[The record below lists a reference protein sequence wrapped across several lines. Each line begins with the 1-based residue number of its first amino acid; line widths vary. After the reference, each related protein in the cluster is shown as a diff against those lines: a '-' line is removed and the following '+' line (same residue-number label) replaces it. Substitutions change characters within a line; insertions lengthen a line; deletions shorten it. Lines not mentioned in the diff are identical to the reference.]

1 MKRKDEKTLAL
12 WQQRLAEAEAH
23 RELSP
28 ETMKRRE
35 DRYDGRKVVYSPDGV
50 EAKKPI
56 HVRNIVM
63 EIVETQVD
71 STIPAP
77 KVTALHQED
86 EKLAR
91 IIECMISNVMD
102 RLPMERINDEA
113 ERISP
118 LQGGFGLQLG
128 WDSSA
133 KGRGW
138 MGQLTVD
145 LLHPREIIPQPGVYQ
160 VEDMDW
166 IFLKQAKT
174 KRQIKT
180 QYGVDVSDES
190 EEAPEVRN
198 ADGATDGTGELV
210 TQCTVYYRNSSG
222 GIGRFAWVGET
233 VLEDLE
239 DYQARQVH
247 ICRACGAVGDGHK
260 CRYCGGTKFD
270 REARDSITL
279 DEDVVTALGTRIPAE
294 QPAVDEWGMP
304 IFAPANTDTLLPQ
317 LSPPGGIAP
326 LVQSRQV
333 MMEPTKIPYFR
344 PAVYPIIIRKNVSR
358 PGRFWGG
365 SDADAVE
372 EQQNGANAIGSKIK
386 SKVLSSGSF
395 VTKPSGTN
403 FVSDSDTTVL
413 EVDSPKTMQ
422 MIRTFSTSSSINDD
436 MTLRSELYEEAR
448 QIIGVTDSMQG
459 RRDPT
464 ATSAVAKEFSAQQAQ
479 GRMESKRVMKQALFQ
494 DLFER
499 IFLWMLA
506 YSEEPRVVRSTNDS
520 GDREYLE
527 FNRFDFLYQDES
539 GEWQWNTDFLFS
551 CDASAPLARDRQ
563 AMWQETRLNFREGT
577 FGPPNRY
584 ESVLRF
590 WEQMDVLHYP
600 MAGAMKEKIRREIE
614 RAAQQ
619 QGGLANAL
627 LSQPT
632 EAGNETLE
640 AAEEGGLAL

>member
-77 KVTALHQED
+77 KVTALHKED

-113 ERISP
+113 ERVSP
-118 LQGGFGLQLG
+118 LQGGFGLVVG

-222 GIGRFAWVGET
+222 GIGRFAWVGDT

-239 DYQARQVH
+239 DYQARQVY

-260 CRYCGGTKFD
+260 CRYCGGAKFD

-372 EQQNGANAIGSKIK
+372 EQQNGANKIGSKIQT
-386 SKVLSSGSF
+386 KVLSSGSF
-395 VTKPSGTN
+395 VTKPTGTN

-422 MIRTFSTSSSINDD
+422 MIRTFSTASSINDD
-436 MTLRSELYEEAR
+436 MALRAELYEEAR

-464 ATSAVAKEFSAQQAQ
+464 ATSAVAKQFAAQQAQ

-539 GEWQWNTDFLFS
+539 GEWRWNTDFLFS

-563 AMWQETRLNFREGT
+563 AMWQETRLNFQTGT
-577 FGPPNRY
+577 FGPPTKY

-614 RAAQQ
+614 RASQQ
-619 QGGLANAL
+619 QGGLANAP

>member
-35 DRYDGRKVVYSPDGV
+35 DRYDGRKVVYSPDGT

-113 ERISP
+113 ERVSP
-118 LQGGFGLQLG
+118 LQGGFGFLLG

-222 GIGRFAWVGET
+222 GIGRFAWVGDT

-365 SDADAVE
+365 SDADAIE

-395 VTKPSGTN
+395 VTKPTGTN

-436 MTLRSELYEEAR
+436 MALRSELYEEAR

-539 GEWQWNTDFLFS
+539 GEWRWNTDFLFS

-563 AMWQETRLNFREGT
+563 AMWQETRLNFQTGT
-577 FGPPNRY
+577 FGPPTKY

-614 RAAQQ
+614 RASQQ
-619 QGGLANAL
+619 QGGLANAP

>member
-23 RELSP
+23 RELSA

-222 GIGRFAWVGET
+222 GIGRFAWVGDT

-239 DYQARQVH
+239 DYQARQVY

-260 CRYCGGTKFD
+260 CRYCGGAKFD

-279 DEDVVTALGTRIPAE
+279 DEDVVTSLGTRIPAE
-294 QPAVDEWGMP
+294 QPTVDEWGMP

-372 EQQNGANAIGSKIK
+372 EQQNGANKIGSKIQT
-386 SKVLSSGSF
+386 KVLSSGSF
-395 VTKPSGTN
+395 VTKPTGTN

-422 MIRTFSTSSSINDD
+422 MIRTFSTASSINDD
-436 MTLRSELYEEAR
+436 MALRAELYEEAR

-464 ATSAVAKEFSAQQAQ
+464 ATSAVAKQFAAQQAQ

-539 GEWQWNTDFLFS
+539 GELRWNTDFLFS

-577 FGPPNRY
+577 FGPPTKY

-614 RAAQQ
+614 RASQQ
-619 QGGLANAL
+619 QGGLANAP

>member
-35 DRYDGRKVVYSPDGV
+35 DRYDGRKVVYSPDGI

-118 LQGGFGLQLG
+118 LQGGFGFLLG

-138 MGQLTVD
+138 MGKLTVD

-222 GIGRFAWVGET
+222 GIGRFAWVGDT

-247 ICRACGAVGDGHK
+247 ICRACGAVGDGRK

-270 REARDSITL
+270 REARDNIAL

-304 IFAPANTDTLLPQ
+304 VFAPANTDTLLPQ
-317 LSPPGGIAP
+317 LSPPGGITP

-365 SDADAVE
+365 SDADAIE
-372 EQQNGANAIGSKIK
+372 DQQNGANKIGSKIQ

-395 VTKPSGTN
+395 VTKPTGTN

-479 GRMESKRVMKQALFQ
+479 GRMESKRIMKQALFQ

-527 FNRFDFLYQDES
+527 FNRYDFLYQDES
-539 GEWQWNTDFLFS
+539 GEWRWNTDFLFS

-563 AMWQETRLNFREGT
+563 AMWQETRLNFQTGT
-577 FGPPNRY
+577 FGPPAKY

-590 WEQMDVLHYP
+590 WEQMEALHYP

-614 RAAQQ
+614 KQ
-619 QGGLANAL
+619 QGGLANAP
-627 LSQPT
+627 LSQPA
-632 EAGNETLE
+632 EAGNEAPE

>member
-113 ERISP
+113 ERVSP
-118 LQGGFGLQLG
+118 LQGGFGFLLG

-222 GIGRFAWVGET
+222 GIGRFAWVGDT

-239 DYQARQVH
+239 DYQARQVY

-260 CRYCGGTKFD
+260 CRYCGGAKFD

-279 DEDVVTALGTRIPAE
+279 DEDVVTALGIRIPAE

-372 EQQNGANAIGSKIK
+372 EQQNGANKIGSKIQT
-386 SKVLSSGSF
+386 KVLSSGSF
-395 VTKPSGTN
+395 VTKPTGTN

-422 MIRTFSTSSSINDD
+422 MIRTFSTASSINDD
-436 MTLRSELYEEAR
+436 MALRAELYEEAR

-464 ATSAVAKEFSAQQAQ
+464 ATSAVAKQFAAQQAQ

-539 GEWQWNTDFLFS
+539 GEWRWNTDFLFS

-563 AMWQETRLNFREGT
+563 AMWQETRLNFQTGT
-577 FGPPNRY
+577 FGPPTKY

-614 RAAQQ
+614 RASQQ
-619 QGGLANAL
+619 QGGLANAP

>member
-12 WQQRLAEAEAH
+12 WQQRLAKAEAH
-23 RELSP
+23 RELSQ

-118 LQGGFGLQLG
+118 LQGGFGFLLG

-198 ADGATDGTGELV
+198 ADGATDGT
-210 TQCTVYYRNSSG
+210 QCTVYYRNSSG
-222 GIGRFAWVGET
+222 GIGRFAWVGDT

-260 CRYCGGTKFD
+260 CRYCGGEKFD

-326 LVQSRQV
+326 QVQSRQV

-372 EQQNGANAIGSKIK
+372 EQQNGANKIGSKIQT
-386 SKVLSSGSF
+386 KVLSSGSF
-395 VTKPSGTN
+395 VTKPAGTN

-422 MIRTFSTSSSINDD
+422 MIRTFSTASSINDD
-436 MTLRSELYEEAR
+436 MALRTELYEEAR

-464 ATSAVAKEFSAQQAQ
+464 ATSAVAKQFAAQQAQ

-520 GDREYLE
+520 GDLEYLE
-527 FNRFDFLYQDES
+527 FNRYDFLYQDES
-539 GEWQWNTDFLFS
+539 GEWRWNTDFLFA
-551 CDASAPLARDRQ
+551 CDATAPLARDRQ

-577 FGPPNRY
+577 FGPPAKY

-590 WEQMDVLHYP
+590 WEQMEALHYP

-614 RAAQQ
+614 AAAQQ
-619 QGGLANAL
+619 KERLANAP
-627 LSQPT
+627 LSQPA
-632 EAGNETLE
+632 EAGSEAPD